1 MRRVSLVVTD
11 VDGTLLTHDKK
22 LTPRAIEAVARLH
35 ANGIP
40 FSICSSRPPFGLRML
55 VEPLRLKLPFGGY
68 NGGAIVEPALPSLPI
83 VEQVLIPP
91 DAAKQAVAMFRE
103 HGIDCWLFVGNEW
116 LCTNPAGDK
125 VELETYTVQQPPTI
139 VREFTEAHYA
149 AVGKIVGPSEDHDR
163 VARLAEMMQ
172 QALAGRVHAAR
183 SQPYYCDV
191 IPPGIDK
198 GRLVEL
204 LAEHLGG
211 VPRDEIM
218 VLGDM
223 DNDLEMFRKAGF
235 GVAMGNASEAVKRA
249 AQALTLSND
258 EDGFAAAIER
268 HVFGG

>member
-1 MRRVSLVVTD
+1 
-11 VDGTLLTHDKK
+11 
-22 LTPRAIEAVARLH
+22 
-35 ANGIP
+35 
-40 FSICSSRPPFGLRML
+40 
-55 VEPLRLKLPFGGY
+55 
-68 NGGAIVEPALPSLPI
+68 
-83 VEQVLIPP
+83 
-91 DAAKQAVAMFRE
+91 
-103 HGIDCWLFVGNEW
+103 
-116 LCTNPAGDK
+116 
-125 VELETYTVQQPPTI
+125 
-139 VREFTEAHYA
+139 
-149 AVGKIVGPSEDHDR
+149 
-163 VARLAEMMQ
+163 MQ

-191 IPPGIDK
+191 IPPRIDK

-223 DNDLEMFRKAGF
+223 DNDVEMFRKAGF
-235 GVAMGNASEAVKRA
+235 GVAMGNASEAVRRA